1 MREKEVEAPSTEQ
14 GRTDVE
20 SNIYRPWLWASLLG
34 WGNGV
39 LHSYVI
45 MSTAGSLAIHLFGVN
60 PMNQKHCLV
69 PLALLVLP
77 P

>member
-14 GRTDVE
+14 GRTGVE

-45 MSTAGSLAIHLFGVN
+45 MWGHTLLYVKRTF
-60 PMNQKHCLV
+60 QR
-69 PLALLVLP
+69 PLSR
-77 P
+77 